1 MTIVDRLR
9 FHQYITNLCF
19 KAAMQLNALG
29 PLQKYMAKTEKAAII
44 NSFTCANFNYCP
56 LVWHFSTLENP
67 EALPENS
74 PWWLWQ
80 RLWCPAKKKWK
91 FNNGNKAFKSSSNWN
106 F

>member
-1 MTIVDRLR
+1 
-9 FHQYITNLCF
+9 
-19 KAAMQLNALG
+19 MQLNALG

-74 PWWLWQ
+74 P
-80 RLWCPAKKKWK
+80 
-91 FNNGNKAFKSSSNWN
+91 
-106 F
+106 